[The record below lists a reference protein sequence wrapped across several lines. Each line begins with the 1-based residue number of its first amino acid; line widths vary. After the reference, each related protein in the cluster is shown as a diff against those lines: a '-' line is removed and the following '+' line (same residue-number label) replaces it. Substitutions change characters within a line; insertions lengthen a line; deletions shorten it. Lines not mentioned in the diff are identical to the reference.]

1 MKEGGDVIDLEKD
14 FKLQSDINITAFS
27 QIHRLHGNLGN
38 KEGKGVFFSLGQ
50 HFEPDGRSY
59 ESVTVNAKLENIV
72 LRDRLAFTFGSQILL
87 AEHQDLN
94 SMLSWDFSLKPFAH
108 LKNDIIFRYGENFED
123 DKHLVR
129 VTQISAL
136 SGDFDTFQNLDIENK
151 LGLTISC
158 FDFDKFAA
166 LSLVYDTN
174 NPKLF
179 IEAGIRHKKDYEV
192 SIKYDFK
199 QISESPMKLTAEGK
213 YVYDKCTF
221 LYKNDVNEVSPNV
234 FEGKAVFEP
243 SDKQITV
250 DYVYKVKNRDNFHHE
265 FDGMVHFPTK
275 DVKVKA
281 ELELTAE
288 GAKFNSV
295 ADTGHDSPYSLDVNL
310 RRSGTSD
317 VNLQTPYIEGT
328 VAVEAQ
334 PSVYSIRADIKAKGR
349 DDRRVVVTGNIAEGD
364 INTLTLDIAWDADND
379 DQKKISIKAKSN
391 KETEDGI
398 EKHMI
403 TAAITYVGSINVD
416 VTGKVSTN
424 FLRGPHFFK
433 AEFSGNMEPMA
444 IEFTHDI
451 KDGHALSVVRYL
463 RSNVEKLRLDMK
475 GKYIF
480 TGYKFETEYGLFLS
494 SPYKTFDGKELFFR
508 IMADSNEATREFVA
522 EYRIKPAAVIGY
534 VGKIDYTRKR
544 GYPGQ
549 IRSNLLVTVHQ
560 RPVYEGITAIDYG
573 NGKYSWKSSF
583 TPMSKRKISLI
594 TSFEHAGKFAAFH
607 HSTAASLRYFQKL
620 ELNVVADLR
629 NLEDAK
635 VLSNLDLNQHQ
646 LYDVNSTL
654 KMRSV
659 IDFDY
664 SGTIFSKITP
674 SLRVFS
680 KAQTSGQLT
689 KYDANLEVDSVNL
702 ITGSGEL
709 KKRKKGF
716 NSDITFKYRDSEL
729 LHLIINQE
737 SKSKTERNYV
747 IKAKTP
753 WRSYQSNIKINK
765 EKKGSVKYE
774 TKFCRNEA
782 ESCISIDAHHKEVG
796 DVDEWQISYKRG
808 DVDFSIERIR
818 VSTAD
823 LSRFHTVLYKGDK
836 RYGYDLRV
844 AKEDNG
850 HSISLGIILPSR
862 EIVTK
867 TYAEFSL
874 QKPRIKFD
882 IQADARKHPDR
893 KMTVDLRLENH
904 ITDNKPSKL
913 DVIITHPIYEKV
925 CCHFVCYI

>member
-14 FKLQSDINITAFS
+14 YKLQSDINITAFS
-27 QIHRLHGNLGN
+27 QIHRLHSSLGN
-38 KEGKGVFFSLGQ
+38 KEGKGVFLSIGH

-59 ESVTVNAKLENIV
+59 ESVTINAKLENIV
-72 LRDRLAFTFGSQILL
+72 LRDRLQFTFDSQILL

-94 SMLSWDFSLKPFAH
+94 SMLRWDFSLKPFAH

-129 VTQISAL
+129 LTQISAL

-166 LSLVYDTN
+166 LSLVYDLDK
-174 NPKLF
+174 PKLF
-179 IEAGIRHKKDYEV
+179 IEAGIRHEKDDEI

-199 QISESPMKLTAEGK
+199 QISDSPMKLRAEGRYIRK
-213 YVYDKCTF
+213 DYTF

-234 FEGKAVFEP
+234 FEGKAVFAPGE
-243 SDKQITV
+243 KQITV
-250 DYVYKVKNRDNFHHE
+250 DYVYKIKNRDNFHHE
-265 FDGMVHFPTK
+265 FDGTVNFPSK
-275 DVKVKA
+275 SVKVKA
-281 ELELTAE
+281 ELQLTGE
-288 GAKFNSV
+288 GIKFNSV
-295 ADTGHDSPYSLDVNL
+295 ADTGLDSPYSIDLNL

-317 VNLQTPYIEGT
+317 INLQTPYIEGT
-328 VAVEAQ
+328 IAVEAQ
-334 PSVYSIRADIKAKGR
+334 SSVYSIRSDIKKKGS
-349 DDRRVVVTGNIAEGD
+349 DDRRVVVTGSVTKGD

-379 DQKKISIKAKSN
+379 AQKKVTIKAKSN

-463 RSNVEKLRLDMK
+463 RNGVEKLRLDMK

-508 IMADSNEATREFVA
+508 VMADSNEATREFVA
-522 EYRIKPAAVIGY
+522 EYRIRPAAVIGY
-534 VGKIDYTRKR
+534 VGKADYVRKR
-544 GYPGQ
+544 GFPGQ
-549 IRSNLLVTVHQ
+549 IKSTLLVTVHSK
-560 RPVYEGITAIDYG
+560 PAYEGSTVIDYG

-583 TPMSKRKISLI
+583 TPVSKRKISLL
-594 TSFEHAGKFAAFH
+594 TSFEHSGKFAAFH
-607 HSTAASLRYFQKL
+607 HTTAASLRYFQKL
-620 ELNVVADLR
+620 ELNAVADLR

-635 VLSNLDLNQHQ
+635 VLSNLDVNQYQ

-654 KMRSV
+654 KMRSI

-664 SGTIFSKITP
+664 HGVILSKITP

-716 NSDITFKYRDSEL
+716 NGDMTFKYKDNDL

-737 SKSKTERNYV
+737 SKSKTERHYV

-753 WRSYQSNIKINK
+753 WRSYQSNVKINK
-765 EKKGSVKYE
+765 EKKSVKYE
-774 TKFCRNEA
+774 TKFCRNEG
-782 ESCISIDAHHKEVG
+782 ESCISLDAHHKEVG
-796 DVDEWQISYKRG
+796 DLDEWQISYKRG
-808 DVDFSIERIR
+808 AVDFSIERIR

-823 LSRFHTVLYKGDK
+823 LHRFHTVLYKGDK

-850 HSISLGIILPSR
+850 RSLSLGIILPSR

-882 IQADARKHPDR
+882 IQADARKYPDS
-893 KMTVDLRLENH
+893 KMTIDLRFENH

-913 DVIITHPIYEKV
+913 DAIITHPVYEKV
-925 CCHFVCYI
+925 RIFA